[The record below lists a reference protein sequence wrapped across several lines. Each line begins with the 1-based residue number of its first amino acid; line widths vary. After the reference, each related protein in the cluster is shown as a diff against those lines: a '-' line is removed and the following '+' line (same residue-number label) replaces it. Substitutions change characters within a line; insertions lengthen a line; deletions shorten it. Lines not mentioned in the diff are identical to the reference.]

1 MVVNSNNRNTGNRV
15 RFISYTGDYPILCHG
30 VLTLEIDGKEYKF
43 GHNYSNYHYDA
54 NGKGI
59 FTDEDPGNPNFESF
73 WASGGCVTSS
83 DEDSYDLYAETGEWE
98 IDADDLPEQF
108 RDLADEIDRVFNEN
122 VDYGCCGG
130 CI

>member
-1 MVVNSNNRNTGNRV
+1 MVMVIGSKNTENRV
-15 RFISYTGDYPILCHG
+15 RFISYTGEYPNLCTG

-54 NGKGI
+54 NGNGR
-59 FTDEDPGNPNFESF
+59 FTDEDPDNPNFEKLWS
-73 WASGGCVTSS
+73 SGGRIT
-83 DEDSYDLYAETGEWE
+83 DFYEDVERGEWH

-108 RDLADEIDRVFNEN
+108 RDIADEIDEVFNAN
-122 VDYGCCGG
+122 VPWGCCGG